1 MGKGEDF
8 PVGPS
13 PFFGAQEV
21 KLSYTGD
28 IIGDARLVLLTD
40 EVIPISGGKAVL
52 TLKGGMDT
60 GSGQGISQTYM
71 AIDCSGY
78 KELGIAAD
86 VTLSERMVVK
96 VNGDGRCNEAD
107 KRVTTSFSTVI
118 SDWNDILI
126 SVSLPPFM
134 LVGLDGFVF
143 EAQETVFDFSDTR
156 NAANV
161 RFPEGYEM
169 EYMIP
174 GSPNLWRGIYINTL
188 TVTLPPQF
196 ARRSSASRRVSFS
209 AQHLLLMR
217 TGFRGGCRRAIFCLM
232 KRGWQVSGPFLW
244 RLFIWIIGKSFAGG
258 RVYRGAGVAVV
269 E

>member
-1 MGKGEDF
+1 MKQLIKLEIVYFLVWGFTLLPLSAMADGGEGLRRARQQAEEVF
-8 PVGPS
+8 AFVESANSYVENLLEVNHLPVGIKRTISNIEYSLAVSNIRFYPEYAELTVWGKVRTS
-13 PFFGAQEV
+13 LSDRLLFFGAQEV

-134 LVGLDGFVF
+134 LVCF
-143 EAQETVFDFSDTR
+143 
-156 NAANV
+156 
-161 RFPEGYEM
+161 
-169 EYMIP
+169 
-174 GSPNLWRGIYINTL
+174 
-188 TVTLPPQF
+188 
-196 ARRSSASRRVSFS
+196 
-209 AQHLLLMR
+209 
-217 TGFRGGCRRAIFCLM
+217 
-232 KRGWQVSGPFLW
+232 
-244 RLFIWIIGKSFAGG
+244 
-258 RVYRGAGVAVV
+258 
-269 E
+269 